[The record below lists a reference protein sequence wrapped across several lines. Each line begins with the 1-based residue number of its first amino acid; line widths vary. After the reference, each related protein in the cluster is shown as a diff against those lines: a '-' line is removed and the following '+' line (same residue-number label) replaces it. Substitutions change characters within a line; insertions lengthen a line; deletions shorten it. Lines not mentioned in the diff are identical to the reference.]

1 MFEARG
7 PATDLNSWA
16 PLRPRGEHIKG
27 QPVLC
32 TLCGKDV
39 IGPID
44 HLAYK
49 HGIDIQKNRYVTREA
64 HIEKMCSN
72 VLVQHLIQDGGELN
86 RLQGEIGSVER
97 KLDRLNVGY
106 QSMHGLPLD
115 IVYELDRDHTSFVMS
130 RQLGQTKKTL
140 VDKLIDLRK
149 AGLKKGRLYSYE
161 GEGTYS
167 EVLADLRGVLHRVEE
182 SLEMTRWDWEGYR
195 DTEDKGDT

>member
-1 MFEARG
+1 
-7 PATDLNSWA
+7 
-16 PLRPRGEHIKG
+16 
-27 QPVLC
+27 
-32 TLCGKDV
+32 
-39 IGPID
+39 
-44 HLAYK
+44 
-49 HGIDIQKNRYVTREA
+49 
-64 HIEKMCSN
+64 MCSN

-115 IVYELDRDHTSFVMS
+115 TVYELDRDHPSFVMS

-149 AGLKKGRLYSYE
+149 AGLNKGRLYSHE

-182 SLEMTRWDWEGYR
+182 SLQMTRWDWEG
-195 DTEDKGDT
+195 